1 MWVLMLVFSLAI
13 GSVVGAVILQVAIA
27 IYNSLAGAGGKKK
40 RNRVPELEFGQAVTI
55 SFLSMLMNVVLGIIS
70 GMILGLIISS
80 EHSEFVSN
88 VVMYLPRILTW
99 PLSMLLVTL
108 LLMKT
113 MPTSFPKAL
122 LVSLIAT
129 GIGMLLTGLFGV
141 IAMVLGMVLR

>member
-1 MWVLMLVFSLAI
+1 MPHESRFERQNS
-13 GSVVGAVILQVAIA
+13 IA
-27 IYNSLAGAGGKKK
+27 KT
-40 RNRVPELEFGQAVTI
+40 QAPPLHF
-55 SFLSMLMNVVLGIIS
+55 FLPKSAKD
-70 GMILGLIISS
+70 
-80 EHSEFVSN
+80 ESEFVSN